1 METKISV
8 SDEKHL
14 TRAIEKAATIA
25 TVNDSL
31 DRNELL
37 ANQLKAEGV
46 DCRFAK
52 VASAAFNKRIT
63 VLTFQKTAD
72 EHRAEPFAL
81 TDDSKVYELMGGE
94 TQTKTASATTP
105 AFRIGIWTASAPMN
119 KTASAYRG
127 KPCYEDTV
135 DCDTFKEHIE
145 SVIEKHS
152 AEFSKLAGLY
162 ESLQSK
168 VKCDAEDIASYFQK
182 DACRSFE
189 FTTAV
194 NVYGDAFENV
204 MKDYLPESVSFAKT
218 AFAVKPGTAVFRKID
233 TLIKEAAALK
243 DLEDFICYYG
253 KGLAEFSKT
262 ASALGNFMAKAAFH
276 GLLKEAGLGAI
287 NTVGNIALR
296 SALTAGLNAKDNVH
310 DVLSSTGKSFNIG
323 MQNALNMYNA
333 GNVIGMAPNDVLD
346 AEFLIKDRFR
356 DRLMGWSDMSADPQ
370 FAMYP
375 AEQVFAA
382 TQKAMDTD
390 SSLER
395 PDRREVLRTTVGQLL
410 AQNNRFS
417 TADVAALSTTLK
429 NLTGTGGNA
438 SNIAAS
444 AVSSDKITGTEKPV
458 LNNML
463 DALPEYKRTDVKGM
477 IEDTAKY
484 IEERRKEHME
494 ERAAAIA
501 AAADAEEAE
510 RRAKQEEEQKEQ
522 RYADRKQKELDKE
535 EAKKRQDQLDEE
547 RRQSASD
554 YQKFQERERQKDRD
568 AAAAAAA
575 DSNKTYRQALA
586 IQARLARKGLGSF
599 NIPQPPSTPSF
610 DTSSNYQNTG
620 NDNGNG
626 NSGRSKEPKQPKGNS
641 NIHPKAWTD
650 VSQAVEW
657 AKHFGFS
664 QARFDDTAPEGT
676 TPKNLMSEDYNQGAY
691 QRAQQLGLSQ
701 DVLDAYIDEG
711 YKEYIA
717 KNNEADTDESE
728 QSES

>member
-94 TQTKTASATTP
+94 TQTKTASASTP
-105 AFRIGIWTASAPMN
+105 AFRIGTWNASAPMN

-152 AEFSKLAGLY
+152 AEFSKLAGMY

-168 VKCDAEDIASYFQK
+168 VKCDAEDIAAYFQK

-204 MKDYLPESVSFAKT
+204 MKDYLPESVSFVKT

-243 DLEDFICYYG
+243 DLEDFIGYYG
-253 KGLAEFSKT
+253 KGLSEFSKT

-276 GLLKEAGLGAI
+276 GLLKEAGFGAI

-310 DVLSSTGKSFNIG
+310 DVLSSTGKSFNTG

-438 SNIAAS
+438 SSIAAS

-463 DALPEYKRTDVKGM
+463 DALPDYKRTDVKGM

-494 ERAAAIA
+494 ERAAT
-501 AAADAEEAE
+501 EEAG
-510 RRAKQEEEQKEQ
+510 RRTKQEEEQKEQ
-522 RYADRKQKELDKE
+522 RDADRKQKDLDKE
-535 EAKKRQDQLDEE
+535 EAKKRQDQLDAE

-554 YQKFQERERQKDRD
+554 YRRFREEQAKLQEERAKRQEALYEKYLDTQLQMVQNRAGNLRLAPPPRINYSD
-568 AAAAAAA
+568 AAKAKR
-575 DSNKTYRQALA
+575 N
-586 IQARLARKGLGSF
+586 RK
-599 NIPQPPSTPSF
+599 
-610 DTSSNYQNTG
+610 
-620 NDNGNG
+620 
-626 NSGRSKEPKQPKGNS
+626 K
-641 NIHPKAWTD
+641 
-650 VSQAVEW
+650 
-657 AKHFGFS
+657 
-664 QARFDDTAPEGT
+664 
-676 TPKNLMSEDYNQGAY
+676 
-691 QRAQQLGLSQ
+691 
-701 DVLDAYIDEG
+701 
-711 YKEYIA
+711 
-717 KNNEADTDESE
+717 
-728 QSES
+728 

>member
-94 TQTKTASATTP
+94 TQTKSASATTP
-105 AFRIGIWTASAPMN
+105 AFRIGTWTASAPMN

-152 AEFSKLAGLY
+152 AEFSKLAGMY

-168 VKCDAEDIASYFQK
+168 VKCDAEDIAAYFQK

-243 DLEDFICYYG
+243 DLEDFIGYYG

-276 GLLKEAGLGAI
+276 GLLKEAGFGAI

-296 SALTAGLNAKDNVH
+296 SALTAGLSAKDNVH
-310 DVLSSTGKSFNIG
+310 DVLSATGKSFNTG

-333 GNVIGMAPNDVLD
+333 GNVIGMAPSDVLD

-395 PDRREVLRTTVGQLL
+395 PDRREVLRTAVGQLL

-438 SNIAAS
+438 SSIAAS
-444 AVSSDKITGTEKPV
+444 SVSSDKITGTEKPV

-484 IEERRKEHME
+484 VEERRKERME
-494 ERAAAIA
+494 ERAAA
-501 AAADAEEAE
+501 EEDV
-510 RRAKQEEEQKEQ
+510 RRVKQEEEQKAQ
-522 RYADRKQKELDKE
+522 SDAARKQKDLDKE
-535 EAKKRQDQLDEE
+535 EAKKRQEQLDTE

-554 YQKFQERERQKDRD
+554 YRRFREEQAKLQEERAKRQEALYEKYLDTQLQMVQNRAGNLRLAPPPRIKYSD
-568 AAAAAAA
+568 AAKPK
-575 DSNKTYRQALA
+575 SN
-586 IQARLARKGLGSF
+586 RK
-599 NIPQPPSTPSF
+599 
-610 DTSSNYQNTG
+610 
-620 NDNGNG
+620 
-626 NSGRSKEPKQPKGNS
+626 K
-641 NIHPKAWTD
+641 
-650 VSQAVEW
+650 
-657 AKHFGFS
+657 
-664 QARFDDTAPEGT
+664 
-676 TPKNLMSEDYNQGAY
+676 
-691 QRAQQLGLSQ
+691 
-701 DVLDAYIDEG
+701 
-711 YKEYIA
+711 
-717 KNNEADTDESE
+717 
-728 QSES
+728 

>member
-81 TDDSKVYELMGGE
+81 TDDTKVYELMGGE
-94 TQTKTASATTP
+94 TQTKSASLSQP
-105 AFRIGIWTASAPMN
+105 KFSIGVWTASEGMK
-119 KTASAYRG
+119 KTASAYTG

-135 DCDTFKEHIE
+135 DCDTFKTHIE
-145 SVIEKHS
+145 SMIEKHA
-152 AEFSKLAGLY
+152 AEFSKIAGMY

-168 VKCDAEDIASYFQK
+168 VKEDAEEVAAYFQK
-182 DACRSFE
+182 DACSSFE

-194 NVYGDAFENV
+194 NVYGESFENI
-204 MKDYLPESVSFAKT
+204 MKDYLPAGVSFAKT
-218 AFAVKPGTAVFRKID
+218 AFAVKPGTYIFKKID
-233 TLIKEAAALK
+233 TLIKEAQAIS
-243 DLEDFICYYG
+243 DLEDFIRYYG
-253 KGLAEFSKT
+253 RGLTEFSKT
-262 ASALGNFMAKAAFH
+262 AGDLGNMLAKAAFN
-276 GLLKEAGLGAI
+276 GLTKSAG
-287 NTVGNIALR
+287 TFM
-296 SALTAGLNAKDNVH
+296 STAGIVGRMAAMNALNAKDNIH
-310 DVLSSTGKSFNIG
+310 DIVDTTSRAMSTGLN
-323 MQNALNMYNA
+323 NAKNMYNA

-375 AEQVFAA
+375 AEQVFSA

-390 SSLER
+390 TSLER
-395 PDRREVLRTTVGQLL
+395 PDRREVLRTAVGQLL
-410 AQNNRFS
+410 AQNNRYS
-417 TADVAALSTTLK
+417 SADVAALSTTLK

-438 SNIAAS
+438 AYTAATGI
-444 AVSSDKITGTEKPV
+444 SSDKIIAPEAPV
-458 LNNML
+458 LGKIT
-463 DALPEYKRTDVKGM
+463 DVLPEYKRTDLSSM
-477 IEDTAKY
+477 QQELRADIEALKAERQAKA
-484 IEERRKEHME
+484 EAKAQAARDKAQAD
-494 ERAAAIA
+494 AAAKEKEEA
-501 AAADAEEAE
+501 AAEKAKNKEEAE
-510 RRAKQEEEQKEQ
+510 RRRQED
-522 RYADRKQKELDKE
+522 A
-535 EAKKRQDQLDEE
+535 EE
-547 RRQSASD
+547 RRQAASD
-554 YQKFQERERQKDRD
+554 YQAFQEKERQKDRD
-568 AAAAAAA
+568 AAETAAART
-575 DSNKTYRQALA
+575 DKTYRQALA

-610 DTSSNYQNTG
+610 DTSSNDQNTG

-657 AKHFGFS
+657 AKHFGFA

-701 DVLDAYIDEG
+701 DDLDAYIDEG
-711 YKEYIA
+711 YQEYIA
-717 KNNEADTDESE
+717 KNNEDDTDESE
-728 QSES
+728 QPEA

>member
-94 TQTKTASATTP
+94 TQTKTASAATP
-105 AFRIGIWTASAPMN
+105 AFRIGTWNASAPMN

-152 AEFSKLAGLY
+152 AEFSKLAGMY

-168 VKCDAEDIASYFQK
+168 VKCDAEDIAAYFQK

-243 DLEDFICYYG
+243 DLEDFIGYYG
-253 KGLAEFSKT
+253 KGLSEFSKT

-276 GLLKEAGLGAI
+276 GLLKEAGFGAI

-310 DVLSSTGKSFNIG
+310 DVLSSTGKSFNTG

-333 GNVIGMAPNDVLD
+333 GNVIGMAPSDVLD

-429 NLTGTGGNA
+429 NLMGTGGNA

-444 AVSSDKITGTEKPV
+444 AVSSEKITGTEKPV
-458 LNNML
+458 LGNML
-463 DALPEYKRTDVKGM
+463 DALPEYKRTNVKEM
-477 IEDTAKY
+477 LEDTAKY
-484 IEERRKEHME
+484 IEERKKQQQE
-494 ERAAAIA
+494 ERD
-501 AAADAEEAE
+501 AADAIEAE
-510 RRAKQEEEQKEQ
+510 NRQAEQSREQQKQDLIDQAKS
-522 RYADRKQKELDKE
+522 DKQKALDKDNAE
-535 EAKKRQDQLDEE
+535 KRRQEAKKRQDQLDAE
-547 RRQSASD
+547 RRQTASD
-554 YQKFQERERQKDRD
+554 YRRFREE
-568 AAAAAAA
+568 
-575 DSNKTYRQALA
+575 
-586 IQARLARKGLGSF
+586 QARLQEERAKRQEALYEKYLDTQLQMVQNRAGNLRLAPPPRINYSDAAKAKSNRK
-599 NIPQPPSTPSF
+599 
-610 DTSSNYQNTG
+610 
-620 NDNGNG
+620 
-626 NSGRSKEPKQPKGNS
+626 K
-641 NIHPKAWTD
+641 
-650 VSQAVEW
+650 
-657 AKHFGFS
+657 
-664 QARFDDTAPEGT
+664 
-676 TPKNLMSEDYNQGAY
+676 
-691 QRAQQLGLSQ
+691 
-701 DVLDAYIDEG
+701 
-711 YKEYIA
+711 
-717 KNNEADTDESE
+717 
-728 QSES
+728 

>member
-94 TQTKTASATTP
+94 TQTKTASAATP
-105 AFRIGIWTASAPMN
+105 AFRIGTWTASAPMN

-168 VKCDAEDIASYFQK
+168 VKCDAEDIAAYFKK

-218 AFAVKPGTAVFRKID
+218 AFAVKPSTAVFRKID

-243 DLEDFICYYG
+243 DLEDFIGYYG
-253 KGLAEFSKT
+253 KGLSEFSKT

-276 GLLKEAGLGAI
+276 GLLKEAGFGAI

-310 DVLSSTGKSFNIG
+310 DVLSSTGKSFNTG

-333 GNVIGMAPNDVLD
+333 GNVIGMAPSDVLD

-444 AVSSDKITGTEKPV
+444 AVSSEKITGAEKPV
-458 LNNML
+458 LGNML
-463 DALPEYKRTDVKGM
+463 DALPEYKRTNVKEM
-477 IEDTAKY
+477 LEDTAKY
-484 IEERRKEHME
+484 IEERKKQQQE
-494 ERAAAIA
+494 ERDAADAIA
-501 AAADAEEAE
+501 AENRQAEQAREQQEQDLVEQAKSDKQKALDKDNAEKRRQEAE
-510 RRAKQEEEQKEQ
+510 NRR
-522 RYADRKQKELDKE
+522 KE
-535 EAKKRQDQLDEE
+535 EADE
-547 RRQSASD
+547 RRQAASD

-568 AAAAAAA
+568 AAEAAAARA
-575 DSNKTYRQALA
+575 DKTYRQALA
-586 IQARLARKGLGSF
+586 LQARLARQGKGMF
-599 NIPQPPSTPSF
+599 TMIPMPNMPSF
-610 DTSSNYQNTG
+610 DTSIGRGERG
-620 NDNGNG
+620 NDGSNGKG
-626 NSGRSKEPKQPKGNS
+626 KGNNGS
-641 NIHPKAWTD
+641 RRGDGLGSWDNTW
-650 VSQAVEW
+650 Q
-657 AKHFGFS
+657 G
-664 QARFDDTAPEGT
+664 R
-676 TPKNLMSEDYNQGAY
+676 YNHAAEKESDKTGE
-691 QRAQQLGLSQ
+691 S
-701 DVLDAYIDEG
+701 IDEVKARWD
-711 YKEYIA
+711 KE
-717 KNNEADTDESE
+717 KGNQVRHE
-728 QSES
+728 QQRRAEGRK

>member
-94 TQTKTASATTP
+94 TQTKSASATTP
-105 AFRIGIWTASAPMN
+105 AFRIGTWTASAPMN

-152 AEFSKLAGLY
+152 AEFSKLAGMY

-168 VKCDAEDIASYFQK
+168 VKCGAEDIAAYFQK

-243 DLEDFICYYG
+243 DLEDFIGYYG
-253 KGLAEFSKT
+253 KGLSEFSKT

-276 GLLKEAGLGAI
+276 GLFKEAGLGAI

-310 DVLSSTGKSFNIG
+310 DILSSTGKSFNTG

-333 GNVIGMAPNDVLD
+333 GNVIGMAPSDVLD

-417 TADVAALSTTLK
+417 TADVAALSTTMK

-444 AVSSDKITGTEKPV
+444 AVSSEKITGTEKPV
-458 LNNML
+458 LGNML

-484 IEERRKEHME
+484 IEERRKERTE
-494 ERAAAIA
+494 ERAAA
-501 AAADAEEAE
+501 EEAG
-510 RRAKQEEEQKEQ
+510 RRAKQEKEQKAQ
-522 RYADRKQKELDKE
+522 SDADRKQKELDKE
-535 EAKKRQDQLDEE
+535 EANKRQEQRDAE

-554 YQKFQERERQKDRD
+554 YQQFQERERQKDRD
-568 AAAAAAA
+568 AAEAAAARA
-575 DSNKTYRQALA
+575 DKTYRQALA
-586 IQARLARKGLGSF
+586 LQARLAREGKGMF
-599 NIPQPPSTPSF
+599 TMIPMPNMPSF
-610 DTSSNYQNTG
+610 DTSNGRYEQGEGGSKGKDKG
-620 NDNGNG
+620 NRGSRKGNG
-626 NSGRSKEPKQPKGNS
+626 LGSWDNTWQGRYNHAAEKESDKTGESVDEVKARWDQEKGNQVR
-641 NIHPKAWTD
+641 HE
-650 VSQAVEW
+650 Q
-657 AKHFGFS
+657 
-664 QARFDDTAPEGT
+664 QARAEGR
-676 TPKNLMSEDYNQGAY
+676 K
-691 QRAQQLGLSQ
+691 
-701 DVLDAYIDEG
+701 
-711 YKEYIA
+711 
-717 KNNEADTDESE
+717 
-728 QSES
+728 

>member
-81 TDDSKVYELMGGE
+81 TDDLKVYELMGGE
-94 TQTKTASATTP
+94 TQTKSASDTTP
-105 AFRIGIWTASAPMN
+105 AFRIGTWAASAPMN

-152 AEFSKLAGLY
+152 AEFSKLAGMY

-168 VKCDAEDIASYFQK
+168 VKCDAEDLAAYFQK

-204 MKDYLPESVSFAKT
+204 MKDYLPESVSFVKT

-243 DLEDFICYYG
+243 DLEDFIGYYG
-253 KGLAEFSKT
+253 KGLSEFSKT
-262 ASALGNFMAKAAFH
+262 AGALGNFMAKAAFH
-276 GLLKEAGLGAI
+276 GLLKEAGFGAI

-296 SALTAGLNAKDNVH
+296 SALTAGLSAKDNVH
-310 DVLSSTGKSFNIG
+310 DILSSTGKSFNTG

-333 GNVIGMAPNDVLD
+333 GNVIGMAPSDVLD

-370 FAMYP
+370 FSMYP

-395 PDRREVLRTTVGQLL
+395 PDRREVLRTAVGQLL

-429 NLTGTGGNA
+429 NLTGTGGNPA
-438 SNIAAS
+438 DIAAS
-444 AVSSDKITGTEKPV
+444 SVSSEKITGTEKPV
-458 LNNML
+458 LGNML
-463 DALPEYKRTDVKGM
+463 DALPEYKRTNVKEM
-477 IEDTAKY
+477 LEETSKY
-484 IEERRKEHME
+484 IEERKKQQQE
-494 ERAAAIA
+494 ERAAADAI
-501 AAADAEEAE
+501 AEENRQAKQDQEQQEHDLAEKTKIDKQKALDKDKAEKRRQEDAAE
-510 RRAKQEEEQKEQ
+510 RRQA
-522 RYADRKQKELDKE
+522 
-535 EAKKRQDQLDEE
+535 
-547 RRQSASD
+547 ASD
-554 YQKFQERERQKDRD
+554 YQLFQERERQKDRD
-568 AAAAAAA
+568 AAEAAAARA
-575 DSNKTYRQALA
+575 DKTYRQALA
-586 IQARLARKGLGSF
+586 LQARLARQGKGMF
-599 NIPQPPSTPSF
+599 TMIPMPTMPSF
-610 DTSSNYQNTG
+610 DTSVGRDERGKDGSKGKDKG
-620 NDNGNG
+620 NQGSRKGNG
-626 NSGRSKEPKQPKGNS
+626 LGSWDNTWQGRYNHAAEKESDKTGESVDEVKARWDQEKGNQVR
-641 NIHPKAWTD
+641 HE
-650 VSQAVEW
+650 Q
-657 AKHFGFS
+657 
-664 QARFDDTAPEGT
+664 QARAEGR
-676 TPKNLMSEDYNQGAY
+676 K
-691 QRAQQLGLSQ
+691 
-701 DVLDAYIDEG
+701 
-711 YKEYIA
+711 
-717 KNNEADTDESE
+717 
-728 QSES
+728 

>member
-94 TQTKTASATTP
+94 TQTKSASATTP
-105 AFRIGIWTASAPMN
+105 AFRIGTWTASAPMN
-119 KTASAYRG
+119 KTASVYRG

-145 SVIEKHS
+145 SVIEKHA
-152 AEFSKLAGLY
+152 AEFSKLAGMY

-168 VKCDAEDIASYFQK
+168 VKCDAEDIAAYFQK

-243 DLEDFICYYG
+243 DLEDFIGYYG

-276 GLLKEAGLGAI
+276 GLLKEAGFGAI

-296 SALTAGLNAKDNVH
+296 SALTAGLSAKDNVH
-310 DVLSSTGKSFNIG
+310 DVLSSTGKSFNTG

-333 GNVIGMAPNDVLD
+333 GNVIGMAPSDVLD

-370 FAMYP
+370 FSMYP

-395 PDRREVLRTTVGQLL
+395 PDRREVLRTAVGQLL

-429 NLTGTGGNA
+429 NLTGTGGNPA
-438 SNIAAS
+438 NIAAS
-444 AVSSDKITGTEKPV
+444 SVSSEKITGTEKPV
-458 LNNML
+458 LGNML
-463 DALPEYKRTDVKGM
+463 DALPEYKRTNVKEM
-477 IEDTAKY
+477 LEDTAKY
-484 IEERRKEHME
+484 IEERKKQQQE
-494 ERAAAIA
+494 ERAAADAI
-501 AAADAEEAE
+501 AEENRQAEQDREQQGQDLVEKAKSDKQKALDKDKAEKRRQEDAAE
-510 RRAKQEEEQKEQ
+510 RRQA
-522 RYADRKQKELDKE
+522 
-535 EAKKRQDQLDEE
+535 
-547 RRQSASD
+547 ASD
-554 YQKFQERERQKDRD
+554 YQLFQERERQKDRD
-568 AAAAAAA
+568 AAEAAAARA
-575 DSNKTYRQALA
+575 DKTYRQALA
-586 IQARLARKGLGSF
+586 LQARLARQGKGMF
-599 NIPQPPSTPSF
+599 TMIPMPTMPSF
-610 DTSSNYQNTG
+610 DTSVGRDERGKDGSKGKDKG
-620 NDNGNG
+620 NQGSRKGNG
-626 NSGRSKEPKQPKGNS
+626 LGSWDNTWQGRYNHAAEKESDKTGESVDEVKARWDQEKGNQVR
-641 NIHPKAWTD
+641 HEQ
-650 VSQAVEW
+650 QAI
-657 AKHFGFS
+657 A
-664 QARFDDTAPEGT
+664 EGR
-676 TPKNLMSEDYNQGAY
+676 K
-691 QRAQQLGLSQ
+691 
-701 DVLDAYIDEG
+701 
-711 YKEYIA
+711 
-717 KNNEADTDESE
+717 
-728 QSES
+728 